1 MGGGGEREAGG
12 RLDEWS
18 SSLPL
23 PSSLLLPRALYWAK
37 GAECCWV
44 LGKGKMVR
52 WMLAEE
58 GRETAAE
65 VGREKD
71 ADTGREKLDAERRS
85 VLSSRCLSQGWM
97 GLCGRREVLRFFMM
111 LCFFAF

>member
-1 MGGGGEREAGG
+1 M
-12 RLDEWS
+12 
-18 SSLPL
+18 
-23 PSSLLLPRALYWAK
+23 
-37 GAECCWV
+37 

-97 GLCGRREVLRFFMM
+97 GLCGRREVLYVLLTPTVLLIFVIRIIK
-111 LCFFAF
+111 